1 MKEGDDAEQYEAPDE
16 DFEAIVAALLKVDP
30 EETTGQTGPEA
41 DPDEKDEKD
50 SSS

>member
-1 MKEGDDAEQYEAPDE
+1 MKEGDDAEQYEASDE

-30 EETTGQTGPEA
+30 EETADQTGPEA
-41 DPDEKDEKD
+41 NPEEKNEED